1 MVKWYRRKK
10 SEKEIED
17 ATKVGPY
24 IPPPS
29 RENEVQTV
37 DVPPEFEPLFSKAE
51 ETVAKYLD
59 NMDWSPVKGTLI
71 IGGSWYALLSAESL
85 QDIPKSLGQDLDIL
99 IEKANKLFYKLAK
112 NIGKDDARRFIY
124 KMGLTDPVAKL
135 SAEPVHFAFT
145 GNACVSFLPSNPVP
159 NDSFLL
165 RYDHPQSFEADEYIR
180 KNGPTSKILICMWN
194 SGYSAGWCNKAFGIE
209 LEAREILCRAMG
221 HKNCRFV
228 MTVESKLDKHVKKT
242 L

>member
-51 ETVAKYLD
+51 ETVAKYFD

-85 QDIPKSLGQDLDIL
+85 QDIPKSLSQDLDIL
-99 IEKANKLFYKLAK
+99 IEKANKLFL
-112 NIGKDDARRFIY
+112 
-124 KMGLTDPVAKL
+124 
-135 SAEPVHFAFT
+135 
-145 GNACVSFLPSNPVP
+145 
-159 NDSFLL
+159 
-165 RYDHPQSFEADEYIR
+165 
-180 KNGPTSKILICMWN
+180 
-194 SGYSAGWCNKAFGIE
+194 
-209 LEAREILCRAMG
+209 
-221 HKNCRFV
+221 
-228 MTVESKLDKHVKKT
+228 
-242 L
+242 